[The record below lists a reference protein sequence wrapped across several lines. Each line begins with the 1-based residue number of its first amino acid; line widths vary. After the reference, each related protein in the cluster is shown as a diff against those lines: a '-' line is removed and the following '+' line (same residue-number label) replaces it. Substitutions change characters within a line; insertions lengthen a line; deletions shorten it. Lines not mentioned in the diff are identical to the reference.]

1 MCPEGET
8 RRLANGGP
16 LVAPPW
22 PAGGHGGQ
30 CQNNRRAR
38 IRLRAETW
46 ARLIRGPAR
55 SNCPK
60 CRGLSAEGIV
70 PGNLAT
76 GRRTST
82 KTGPCV
88 GPDAGRTITMGG
100 CALDARKMAK
110 SHQSGA
116 VPDSGCAVSATRR
129 ACGLTVQSVVCYGL
143 SCCRVHMGN
152 VGSSQTRRSWKEIR
166 THRLHAA

>member
-22 PAGGHGGQ
+22 PAAGHAGH

-88 GPDAGRTITMGG
+88 GPGRRTHHHDGRVRLGCKKNGQIPSIGRCSGQPERRQRHAAG
-100 CALDARKMAK
+100 LWPY
-110 SHQSGA
+110 GA
-116 VPDSGCAVSATRR
+116 VRRLLWSILLSSSYGECRLKPDPS
-129 ACGLTVQSVVCYGL
+129 
-143 SCCRVHMGN
+143 
-152 VGSSQTRRSWKEIR
+152 
-166 THRLHAA
+166 

>member
-22 PAGGHGGQ
+22 PAAGHAGH

-60 CRGLSAEGIV
+60 CPISNSVSTRTFRAGWCPGGRIMKIPISVSGYRFMSA
-70 PGNLAT
+70 
-76 GRRTST
+76 T
-82 KTGPCV
+82 KA
-88 GPDAGRTITMGG
+88 PDAKSFSIKNSGSAAMPSPATAAAACHWQANGRTVLRRVRTRKRQ
-100 CALDARKMAK
+100 DA
-110 SHQSGA
+110 
-116 VPDSGCAVSATRR
+116 T
-129 ACGLTVQSVVCYGL
+129 L
-143 SCCRVHMGN
+143 
-152 VGSSQTRRSWKEIR
+152 
-166 THRLHAA
+166 RLLPRGVDHL